1 MRKGRRRLSHGYQD
15 ARSLSDRVGE
25 LESRLLESLA
35 SGSSSQRRQME
46 QLRHSLETR
55 LAVQSMQ
62 QHQQQEEWSKDRN
75 RILQEMESR
84 TRRFE
89 RKLRQLAKRQ
99 TALAGQ
105 RDELQQELRIPGHI
119 VETTEFL
126 AKQARMAEEVQAS
139 KSEEIAHLTSELNQR
154 QAEMAS
160 LEDEIQKQRETF
172 QLRQQELADSSHR
185 ELEALQHQCD
195 QLHAELEAKQS
206 ELTESHQRVEALE
219 AELAERRSE
228 YECQTQEFSE
238 TVERLQDELAQ
249 LQSEHAATLQSHQAR
264 ITELQ
269 KELDAE
275 RFRIGASIS
284 RTTGGRPTPP
294 RSSSAAGATYVGA

>member
-1 MRKGRRRLSHGYQD
+1 
-15 ARSLSDRVGE
+15 
-25 LESRLLESLA
+25 
-35 SGSSSQRRQME
+35 ME

-105 RDELQQELRIPGHI
+105 RDELQQELRVRASI

-139 KSEEIAHLTSELNQR
+139 KSEEIANLTSQLNQR

-160 LEDEIQKQRETF
+160 LRTKSKNNARP
-172 QLRQQELADSSHR
+172 
-185 ELEALQHQCD
+185 
-195 QLHAELEAKQS
+195 
-206 ELTESHQRVEALE
+206 
-219 AELAERRSE
+219 
-228 YECQTQEFSE
+228 FSCGSKNWPIPV
-238 TVERLQDELAQ
+238 TVSWKRC
-249 LQSEHAATLQSHQAR
+249 
-264 ITELQ
+264 
-269 KELDAE
+269 
-275 RFRIGASIS
+275 SIS
-284 RTTGGRPTPP
+284 VINFTPN
-294 RSSSAAGATYVGA
+294 